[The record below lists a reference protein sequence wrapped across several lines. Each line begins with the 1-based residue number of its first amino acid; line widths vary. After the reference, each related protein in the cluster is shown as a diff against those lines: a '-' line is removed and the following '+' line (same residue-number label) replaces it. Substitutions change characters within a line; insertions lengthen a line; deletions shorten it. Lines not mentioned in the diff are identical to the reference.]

1 MEAVQEM
8 LTVETICKIQL
19 SVHRSD
25 QKIEAGAV
33 TRHSHDCPLSPGKSE
48 DLIWQPKKVSFFT
61 SLTS

>member
-1 MEAVQEM
+1 M

-33 TRHSHDCPLSPGKSE
+33 THHSQDSTLSLGKSQ
-48 DLIWQPKKVSFFT
+48 DLIQRPKKVSFFT
-61 SLTS
+61 SLAG